1 MRDIVL
7 FSLIGLA
14 VGTWGSETPVPSG
27 VTTNQPAVSPVTN
40 LVLDANEQFDAGMQL
55 MREQKFG
62 GAAEAFQRAI
72 QARPIYPDA
81 YNQWGIALVQLGRQS
96 LVPEQRLQF
105 YQQAAGRYSQS
116 AQQNPTNKFT
126 QLLWSDVLM
135 IIGDMPVDGRVRLG
149 CYQGAVEKCRR
160 AAELAPTDWET
171 LNKWGV
177 LLSTKLSDFAVDDN
191 ACIQL
196 YKEAAQHFSDAS
208 RQARF
213 SSEISPLYLN
223 WGSALVRAARL
234 ATSPEEKIQLLTDA
248 ISKFEGAA
256 RALPNYP
263 VTYANW
269 GNALVARGKLSHLR
283 SDFRDAIDR
292 LNTAISLNPKDS
304 PVYYGLARAYA
315 ILGNNVMAIQSLKDL
330 KVSDGS
336 TSLFKD
342 VVNDP
347 DFSSL
352 SQDREFLDL
361 ITPPGNRGV
370 PFSNPPLRNLSQ

>member
-1 MRDIVL
+1 MRNIVL
-7 FSLIGLA
+7 FSLLGLA
-14 VGTWGSETPVPSG
+14 AGGWGAEAPVPSA
-27 VTTNQPAVSPVTN
+27 VATNQPPPSPVTN
-40 LVLDANEQFDAGMQL
+40 LVLNANEQFDAGMQL

-62 GAAEAFQRAI
+62 GATEAFQRAI

-81 YNQWGIALVQLGRQS
+81 YNQWGIALVQLGRQA

-116 AQQNPTNKFT
+116 AEQNPTNKFT

-135 IIGDMPVDGRVRLG
+135 LIGDMPVDGRVRLG

-160 AAELAPTDWET
+160 AAELGPTDWET

-177 LLSTKLSDFAVDDN
+177 LLSTKLPDFAVDDN

-196 YKEAAQHFSDAS
+196 YKEAAQHFSDAA

-248 ISKFEGAA
+248 ITKFEGAA

-263 VTYANW
+263 ITYANW

-292 LNTAISLNPKDS
+292 LNTAISLNPKDT

-315 ILGNNVMAIQSLKDL
+315 ILGNNVMAVQSLKDL
-330 KVSDGS
+330 KAIDASA
-336 TSLFKD
+336 SLFKD

-361 ITPPGNRGV
+361 ITPPGSRGV